1 MAAHLIS
8 GQSHLRPGGTVRYA
22 VSVSARGTLAIRHA
36 RATATAGS
44 RVVTTPKFSTCPGT
58 RKSAPKSGNCRI
70 GALRANKT
78 LKLVVAA
85 RIRTAAKAGAEVTVT
100 VAVTAPGLS
109 RAEASVTAVLGP
121 GTPSPGAS
129 SPSPLPSTPVPTTT
143 LSPLPGT
150 TVTPN
155 NLSSLFPVVTPGPES
170 CRTATHRHRVRASR
184 FTTAAAGQP
193 IGARLI
199 GPQLVGLVV
208 LAVAITMAV
217 ARLSLRRATPPA
229 DTRQDPPADRA
240 SDPDRRS

>member
-22 VSVSARGTLAIRHA
+22 ISVSARGSLAIRHA

-44 RVVTTPKFSTCPGT
+44 RVVTTPKFAACPGT
-58 RKSAPKSGNCRI
+58 RKSAPKSGDCRI
-70 GALRANKT
+70 AALRANKT

-85 RIRTAAKAGAEVTVT
+85 RIRTAAKAGSQVTVT
-100 VAVTAPGLS
+100 VAVAAPGLS
-109 RAEASVTAVLGP
+109 QAAASVTAVVGA
-121 GTPSPGAS
+121 GTPSPGAT

-155 NLSSLFPVVTPGPES
+155 NLSSLFPVVTPGPKS
-170 CRTATHRHRVRASR
+170 SSAGTHRHPARAAR
-184 FTTAAAGQP
+184 FTTTAAGQP

-217 ARLSLRRATPPA
+217 ARLSLRRATPPTDA
-229 DTRQDPPADRA
+229 RQDPPTGN
-240 SDPDRRS
+240 